1 MPLQSTQVGCLTG
14 WGVNVKQQHF
24 CCNSVQIAQMQMQIE
39 FAVAWH
45 IPNQFQ
51 VYHSSML
58 KNRTNNLNKCA
69 IPTIENEYCI

>member
-1 MPLQSTQVGCLTG
+1 M
-14 WGVNVKQQHF
+14 F
-24 CCNSVQIAQMQMQIE
+24 NSNIFAATSFVCVQISQMQIE
-39 FAVAWH
+39 FAVARH

-69 IPTIENEYCI
+69 LPTIESNEYCT